1 MMEKVEEMKAKDIMA
16 APVVTIGPKA
26 TVGEAAQ
33 KMLDN
38 KISCLP
44 VVNEEGRLVGMLT
57 HSDFGL
63 HRKFMPLADNLYTLF
78 GSWASPETI
87 EQAVK
92 AVSSKSVESVMVH
105 PVVTVGEDDS
115 IAKVAEVMAHKGVN
129 RVPVMRDHQVIG
141 IITRHDL
148 LKLIGSQRLVIPD
161 TDDEED
167 EEKES
172 Q

>member
-1 MMEKVEEMKAKDIMA
+1 MKAKDIMNS
-16 APVVTIGPKA
+16 PVITVSPKA

-33 KMLDN
+33 MMLDN
-38 KISCLP
+38 RISCLP
-44 VVNEEGRLVGMLT
+44 VLNEKGHLVGMLT

-92 AVSSKSVESVMVH
+92 AMSTRTVDSVMSY
-105 PVVTVGEDDS
+105 PVVTVSEDDP
-115 IAKVAEVMAHKGVN
+115 IAKVAEVMARKGVN
-129 RVPVMRDHQVIG
+129 RVPVMRADKVVG

-148 LKLIGSQRLVIPD
+148 LKLIGSQKLVN
-161 TDDEED
+161 TDP
-167 EEKES
+167 KA
-172 Q
+172 